1 MYRLQGDQLEAM
13 ADIVA
18 RSADVDFDSSEED
31 LLAQQ
36 QQASQDL
43 AAALSDY
50 VATVQLVDPPPGATE
65 FHAGVVAS
73 TESIAEDSAALLED
87 LASGDLD
94 VMLQAQQDQTA
105 LLSATIA
112 DSQELTEELAV
123 MVEDVLAGREDAE
136 SRYVIELLGRS
147 SETLGRVQ
155 TLLEDLDP
163 TALASPEQFA
173 DLIDQVVALFEAARG
188 EYAAIIPP
196 EEWAALHAD

>member
-1 MYRLQGDQLEAM
+1 M
-13 ADIVA
+13 
-18 RSADVDFDSSEED
+18 
-31 LLAQQ
+31 
-36 QQASQDL
+36 
-43 AAALSDY
+43 
-50 VATVQLVDPPPGATE
+50 
-65 FHAGVVAS
+65 VAS

-94 VMLQAQQDQTA
+94 VMLQAQQDQTV

-112 DSQELTEELAV
+112 DSQELAEELAV

-136 SRYVIELLGRS
+136 SRYVIELLGLRS

-163 TALASPEQFA
+163 TTLASPEQFA
-173 DLIDQVVALFEAARG
+173 DLIDQVVALFEVARG

-196 EEWAALHAD
+196 EEWAALHADQIALLDDGISLYSRFDEVSADLFEDPDSADLAELEALVGDLLKWAARGPELNAAMAHQLADYFENL